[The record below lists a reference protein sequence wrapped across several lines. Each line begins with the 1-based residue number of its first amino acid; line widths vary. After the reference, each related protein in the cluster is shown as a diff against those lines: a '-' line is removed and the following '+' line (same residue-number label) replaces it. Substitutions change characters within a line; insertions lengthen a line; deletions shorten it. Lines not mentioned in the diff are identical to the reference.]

1 MQLPLF
7 LVLLRILKVI
17 LSLKWLLVGAI
28 QLVLKSIGF
37 FDEFTVLLVEVLL
50 AFGVVERLRI

>member
-7 LVLLRILKVI
+7 LVLLQILKVI

-28 QLVLKSIGF
+28 QLVLKGIGF
-37 FDEFTVLLVEVLL
+37 LDEFTVLLVEVLL